1 MSVNTNLRNALLAID
16 SLRRSHDASLELK
29 PLAMPMDEDEDELR
43 QRAELVEKV
52 ILTRDKLKL
61 LRDRSEH
68 LREALERFKR
78 RRAAQRA

>member
-29 PLAMPMDEDEDELR
+29 PLAMPMDEDELR

>member
-16 SLRRSHDASLELK
+16 SLRRSRDASLELK
-29 PLAMPMDEDEDELR
+29 PLAMPMDEDELR

-52 ILTRDKLKL
+52 IRTRDKLKR

-78 RRAAQRA
+78 RRANARG